1 MEKFNK
7 FNKDTDFIFENFC
20 GNELQNENLLKK
32 LITKLNNV
40 FTKDNKNFAELCF
53 VTYRI
58 KKLFDDYRISG
69 CWVYDRKKVLYTF
82 DSIMQGFGFDN
93 TQTSRLLTCYDKFC
107 CLSCSDLDKASCII
121 LVEFDNFS
129 KSKLFELLSVPNQ
142 QILKD
147 LQHNVI
153 RTDMTIK
160 QLREYVK
167 NYKALQKQNSKL
179 DNESKE
185 EQTEEIEE
193 DIPEAYNPKQHYDFE
208 YFEQKNKAQ
217 LLNIVWDLQKEY
229 ERLKKEIKK

>member
-1 MEKFNK
+1 MENFNK
-7 FNKDTDFIFENFC
+7 FNKDIDFIFQDFC
-20 GNELQNENLLKK
+20 GNELQNDNLLKK
-32 LITKLNNV
+32 LITKLDNV
-40 FTKDNKNFAELCF
+40 FKKDDKNFAELCF

-69 CWVYDRKKVLYTF
+69 CWVYDRKDILYSF
-82 DSIMQGFGFDN
+82 DSIMKNFGLDN
-93 TQTSRLLTCYDKFC
+93 TQTSRILNCYDKFC
-107 CLSCSDLDKASCII
+107 CLSCSDLDKASCSII
-121 LVEFDNFS
+121 VEFDNFS

-160 QLREYVK
+160 QLRDYVK
-167 NYKALQKQNSKL
+167 NYKALQKQNTKL
-179 DNESKE
+179 NEDPKE
-185 EQTEEIEE
+185 ETQEELDE

-208 YFEQKNKAQ
+208 YFEEKNKAQ

>member
-82 DSIMQGFGFDN
+82 DSIMQGFGLDS
-93 TQTSRLLTCYDKFC
+93 TQTSRLLSCYDKFC
-107 CLSCSDLDKASCII
+107 YLSCSDLDKATCSII
-121 LVEFDNFS
+121 TEFEDFS
-129 KSKLFELLSVPNQ
+129 KSKLFELLTIPNE

-147 LQHNVI
+147 LQTNVI